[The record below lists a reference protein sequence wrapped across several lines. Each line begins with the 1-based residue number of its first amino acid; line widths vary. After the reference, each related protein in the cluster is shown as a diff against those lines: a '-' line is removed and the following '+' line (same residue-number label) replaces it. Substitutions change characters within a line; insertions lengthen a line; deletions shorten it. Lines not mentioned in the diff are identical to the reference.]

1 MELLSCLLLG
11 SAVGLVSS
19 FLGVGG
25 GIFIVPLLPT
35 IAGVSSSQ
43 AVATSLFTVFLV
55 AGKNIY
61 AFHQKRQVP
70 WAAALNLAI
79 GASIA
84 TFLTSMILDQINES
98 YLVLALAAVLL
109 GTAIRLFFQGKSEPI
124 KDSDLSKG
132 FDYRA
137 LVLGFFCG
145 ALVGVTGIGG
155 GVLYGPL
162 LLGFKMVKEDQM
174 APGSNVVMFCSSLM
188 ASLGFAINADQIQ
201 FPSVGLIRADLAL
214 MIFASAFVVSKLGH
228 KYQGG
233 IDPKK
238 RKWIMATL
246 LLLMF
251 LKTIW
256 RYISQS

>member
-1 MELLSCLLLG
+1 MELISCLLLG

-43 AVATSLFTVFLV
+43 AVGTSLFTVFLV
-55 AGKNIY
+55 TSKNIY
-61 AFHQKRQVP
+61 AFNKKRQVP

-84 TFLTSMILDQINES
+84 TFLTSMVLDQINES

-109 GTAIRLFFQGKSEPI
+109 GTAIRLFFQGKAEPI
-124 KDSDLSKG
+124 KDSEITKS

-145 ALVGVTGIGG
+145 SIVGVTGIGG
-155 GVLYGPL
+155 GILYGPL
-162 LLGFKMVKEDQM
+162 LLGFKMVKEEQM

-188 ASLGFAINADQIQ
+188 ASIGFALNADEID
-201 FPSVGLIRADLAL
+201 FPNLGLIRMDLAL
-214 MIFASAFVVSKLGH
+214 MIFASAFVLSKIGH

-238 RKWIMATL
+238 RKWIMASL
-246 LLLMF
+246 LVLMF
-251 LKTIW
+251 IKTIW
-256 RYISQS
+256 RYFA